1 MNFMEIAQTRQSC
14 RAYDATREVETDKLQ
29 SILEVS
35 RLSPSACNGQPYHV
49 TVCKGE
55 AAKRVAKA
63 TQGMGMNKFASDAPV
78 LIVISEKPYVKT
90 AALGAKVKGIDYRSI
105 DIGILAAYVT
115 AEAAA
120 QGLGTCILGWLD
132 SDKIR
137 EICSLD
143 GDVKLVIT
151 LGYAKEGDTLRVKR
165 RKPLDELVS
174 YVE

>member
-120 QGLGTCILGWLD
+120 LGLGTCILGWLD

-151 LGYAKEGDTLRVKR
+151 LGYAKEGDTLRVKK